1 MSLVFRLAEIVD
13 HLRTRWQ
20 YRGDGPIVAV
30 HQMARVGSRTVRQA
44 IRDDAPGVR
53 SFHTHY
59 LNPVTLRRMHDVFSR
74 VYERTG
80 RPGLYREHL
89 HAWWLAERIREGA
102 YSDWRIITLVRDP
115 VARTVSAFFRH
126 LPLHH
131 PELGARFLE
140 DPANVPRLI
149 ELFRDPDH
157 PEHRFAL
164 DWFDDEVRDVFGV
177 DVFDRPF
184 PKDGGGCVYPCEAGQ
199 LLVLRTEDLST
210 AGGQAIGRFL
220 GIRPME
226 LGHSNRSADR
236 RYAAAHRRFMSELR
250 LSPAYLG
257 RMYGSK
263 LACHFYDAGEI
274 AAFRARWAVDA

>member
-1 MSLVFRLAEIVD
+1 MALIFNLAGIVGR
-13 HLRTRWQ
+13 LRTRWQ
-20 YRGDGPIVAV
+20 YRGDGPIVVV
-30 HQMARVGSRTVRQA
+30 HQMARVGSKAVRQA
-44 IRDDAPGVR
+44 IRRDAPGVR

-59 LNPVTLRRMHDVFSR
+59 LNPVTLQRMRDVFR
-74 VYERTG
+74 RAYERTG
-80 RPGLYREHL
+80 RPGFYREHL

-102 YSDWRIITLVRDP
+102 YGDWRIITLVRDP

-131 PELGARFLE
+131 PELGGRFLE
-140 DPANVPRLI
+140 DLANVSQLI
-149 ELFRDPDH
+149 ELFREPDH

-184 PKDGGGCVYPCEAGQ
+184 PKDGGGAVYPCEAGQ

-210 AGGQAIGRFL
+210 AGGRAIGRFL
-220 GIRPME
+220 GIGPLE
-226 LGHSNRSADR
+226 LGHTNRSSDLQ
-236 RYAAAHRRFMSELR
+236 YAAAHSRFMTELR
-250 LSPAYLG
+250 LSPAYLD

-263 LACHFYDAGEI
+263 LARHFYDAGEI